1 MARRVAITT
10 IDNPHHPIDDYP
22 AWFQFDT
29 RNGYNTASFL
39 ARLISGTDDLG
50 EAEYQRA
57 IEDAI
62 DEMIQE
68 NLLGL
73 YKKIVVETSIAI

>member
-10 IDNPHHPIDDYP
+10 IDNPHDPIEDYP
-22 AWFQFDT
+22 AWFNFDT

-39 ARLISGTDDLG
+39 ARLVKGSDDLG

-57 IEDAI
+57 IEEAI
-62 DEMIQE
+62 DEIIYE

-73 YKKIVVETSIAI
+73 YKKVVVETSIDA

>member
-10 IDNPHHPIDDYP
+10 IDNPYDPIEDYP
-22 AWFQFDT
+22 SWFNFDT
-29 RNGYNTASFL
+29 RNGYNTASYL
-39 ARLISGTDDLG
+39 ARLIHSSDDLG

-57 IEDAI
+57 IEVAI
-62 DEMIQE
+62 DEIIRE

-73 YKKIVVETSIAI
+73 YKKIVVETSIPV

>member
-10 IDNPHHPIDDYP
+10 IDNPYDPIEDYQS
-22 AWFQFDT
+22 WFNFDT
-29 RNGYNTASFL
+29 RNGYNTSSYL
-39 ARLISGTDDLG
+39 ARLVKSSEELG

-57 IEDAI
+57 VEDAI
-62 DEMIQE
+62 DEIIYE

-73 YKKIVVETSIAI
+73 YKKVVVETSIPI

>member
-10 IDNPHHPIDDYP
+10 IDNPHDPFDDYP
-22 AWFQFDT
+22 AWFNFDT
-29 RNGYNTASFL
+29 RNGYNSASFL
-39 ARLISGTDDLG
+39 ARLIVGTDDLG

-73 YKKIVVETSIAI
+73 YKKVVREDSVSV